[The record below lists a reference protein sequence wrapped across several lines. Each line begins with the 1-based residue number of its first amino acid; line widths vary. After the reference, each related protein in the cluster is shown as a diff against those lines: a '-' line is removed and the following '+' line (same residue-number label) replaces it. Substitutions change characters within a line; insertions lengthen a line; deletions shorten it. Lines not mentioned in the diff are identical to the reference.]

1 MSNESHS
8 ILILKIQNT
17 SHLPDLH
24 NTALILNTSQH
35 KLIIMIPTK
44 VINRSL
50 MPPMNNNNSGGPSY
64 TSSLFISAPHLL
76 ISHIFTL
83 LSLLDE
89 PNIAPLK
96 GAYSTLNTSSQWFSN
111 EWILFFKL
119 RKSHNLIELS
129 PDPDIKAL
137 SSNGLV
143 SIE

>member
-1 MSNESHS
+1 
-8 ILILKIQNT
+8 
-17 SHLPDLH
+17 
-24 NTALILNTSQH
+24 
-35 KLIIMIPTK
+35 
-44 VINRSL
+44 
-50 MPPMNNNNSGGPSY
+50 
-64 TSSLFISAPHLL
+64 
-76 ISHIFTL
+76 
-83 LSLLDE
+83 
-89 PNIAPLK
+89 LK